1 MKVYSGTRV
10 FDRDTMTRGE
20 AAVVVQNV
28 VGDGPAGRGL
38 TSESNP
44 STGSGHR
51 LGDRRPL
58 THVSYH
64 SPDGFEWGYAGSGPA
79 DLALAILADY
89 FDESAEFVLAALR
102 SMWTPRS
109 KAAALHQSFKERFVA
124 TERRDEWQLESDA
137 IEAWLQTPAIQ
148 TRLAELAQE
157 EDELA
162 GIRRLEEEA
171 ERADA
176 DVAD

>member
-20 AAVVVQNV
+20 ASVVVQNV

-109 KAAALHQSFKERFVA
+109 KAATLHQSFKERFVA
-124 TERRDEWQLESDA
+124 TEHWDGWQLDSDA

-176 DVAD
+176 DAAD

>member
-10 FDRDTMTRGE
+10 LYRDGMTHGE
-20 AAVVVQNV
+20 ASVVVQNV
-28 VGDGPAGRGL
+28 VDGG
-38 TSESNP
+38 P
-44 STGSGHR
+44 S
-51 LGDRRPL
+51 DRRPL
-58 THVSYH
+58 THAPYH

-79 DLALAILADY
+79 DLALALLADY

-102 SMWTPRS
+102 SIWTPRS

-124 TERRDEWQLESDA
+124 TERRDEWQLHSDA
-137 IEAWLQTPAIQ
+137 IEAWLQTPAIR

-162 GIRRLEEEA
+162 EIRRLEEEA

-176 DVAD
+176 DAAD

>member
-20 AAVVVQNV
+20 ASVVVQNV

-89 FDESAEFVLAALR
+89 FNESAEFVLAALR

-109 KAAALHQSFKERFVA
+109 KAATLHQSFKEQFLAV
-124 TERRDEWQLESDA
+124 EHRDEWQLHSDV
-137 IEAWLQTPAIQ
+137 IEAWLQTPAVQ
-148 TRLAELAQE
+148 TRLAELAHE

-162 GIRRLEEEA
+162 EIRRLEEEA
-171 ERADA
+171 ERAGADA
-176 DVAD
+176 AD

>member
-1 MKVYSGTRV
+1 MTLSGV
-10 FDRDTMTRGE
+10 S
-20 AAVVVQNV
+20 VVVQNV
-28 VGDGPAGRGL
+28 IDDGP
-38 TSESNP
+38 S
-44 STGSGHR
+44 
-51 LGDRRPL
+51 DRRPL

-89 FDESAEFVLAALR
+89 FEEPPDFVLAALR

-109 KAAALHQSFKERFVA
+109 KAAAFHQSFKERFVA
-124 TERRDEWQLESDA
+124 TEHRDEWQLHSDD
-137 IEAWLQTPAIQ
+137 IEAWLQTPANQ

-162 GIRRLEEEA
+162 EIRRLEEEA

-176 DVAD
+176 GAVD

>member
-10 FDRDTMTRGE
+10 LDRDGKAHGE
-20 AAVVVQNV
+20 PSVVVQNV
-28 VGDGPAGRGL
+28 VGD
-38 TSESNP
+38 EP
-44 STGSGHR
+44 S
-51 LGDRRPL
+51 DRRPL
-58 THVSYH
+58 THVPYH

-89 FDESAEFVLAALR
+89 FGEPADFVLSALR

-109 KAAALHQSFKERFVA
+109 KAAALHQSFKGQFVA
-124 TERRDEWQLESDA
+124 PEHRDEWQLQSDA
-137 IEAWLQTPAIQ
+137 IEAWLQTPAIR

-162 GIRRLEEEA
+162 EIRRLEAEA

-176 DVAD
+176 GAAD

>member
-10 FDRDTMTRGE
+10 FDRDSTTHGE
-20 AAVVVQNV
+20 ASVVVQNV
-28 VGDGPAGRGL
+28 VDD
-38 TSESNP
+38 EP
-44 STGSGHR
+44 S
-51 LGDRRPL
+51 DRRPL

-64 SPDGFEWGYAGSGPA
+64 SPDGFEWGSAGSAPA

-89 FDESAEFVLAALR
+89 FEESPELVLAALR

-124 TERRDEWQLESDA
+124 PEHRDEWQLHSDA

-148 TRLAELAQE
+148 TRLAELARE
-157 EDELA
+157 EEELA
-162 GIRRLEEEA
+162 EIRQLEQEA

-176 DVAD
+176 EAVD

>member
-10 FDRDTMTRGE
+10 FDRESMPRGE
-20 AAVVVQNV
+20 ASVVVQNV
-28 VGDGPAGRGL
+28 VGDGPAGCGR

-51 LGDRRPL
+51 LRDRRPL

-89 FDESAEFVLAALR
+89 FEEPAEFVLAALR

-124 TERRDEWQLESDA
+124 IEHRDEWQLHSDD
-137 IEAWLQTPAIQ
+137 IEAWLQTPANQ

-162 GIRRLEEEA
+162 EIRRLEEEV
-171 ERADA
+171 ERAHAGAA
-176 DVAD
+176 D

>member
-10 FDRDTMTRGE
+10 LYRDGMTHGE
-20 AAVVVQNV
+20 ASVVVQNV
-28 VGDGPAGRGL
+28 VDDGP
-38 TSESNP
+38 
-44 STGSGHR
+44 SG
-51 LGDRRPL
+51 RRPL
-58 THVSYH
+58 AHVSYH

-79 DLALAILADY
+79 DLALALLADY
-89 FDESAEFVLAALR
+89 FDEPPEFVLAALR
-102 SMWTPRS
+102 SIWTPRS

-124 TERRDEWQLESDA
+124 TEHWDEWQLDSDA

-162 GIRRLEEEA
+162 GIRRLAEEA